1 MTLRGR
7 LVDWGLAA
15 LLLVVPALILRSSL
29 KAPEETNKL
38 DQAILRVSSPLQAA
52 VSWVVDGVGGAWSR
66 YIDLVGV
73 EKENRELRSENE
85 RLRKELAT
93 ATRRAIDIE
102 ELEKLLKLQAATP
115 ADTIAARVIAAST
128 SPHYRVMR
136 IRIDRG
142 VPDRVVERMPVITSD
157 GLVGRVLR
165 VYGAQADVMLVT
177 DKDSHVPVR
186 IKRNGL
192 SGTMS
197 GLGSP
202 DSYDCKF
209 EWQKPSDMPGAEPSL
224 VEGDIVQTA
233 GSNDFP
239 PGIVVGVVSEVHE
252 QDYGM
257 DQEAVVKPTVSFSN
271 LSAVAVITA
280 QAPPPDPD
288 ADTKKKP
295 ESDFDVR
302 PF

>member
-1 MTLRGR
+1 
-7 LVDWGLAA
+7 

-197 GLGSP
+197 GLGSS